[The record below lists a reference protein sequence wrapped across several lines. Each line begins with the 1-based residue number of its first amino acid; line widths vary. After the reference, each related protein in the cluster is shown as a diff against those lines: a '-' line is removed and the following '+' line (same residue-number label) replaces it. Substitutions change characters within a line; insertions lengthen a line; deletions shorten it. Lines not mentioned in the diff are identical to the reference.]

1 MKYEDMNFKVPVESE
16 SYKEDSEFV
25 IEQITQIL
33 DRQRQKGDNRI
44 VINTNLR
51 MGLQLEYIN

>member
-51 MGLQLEYIN
+51 MGFP

>member
-1 MKYEDMNFKVPVESE
+1 MKYEDMNFKVPVESK

-33 DRQRQKGDNRI
+33 DRQRQREI
-44 VINTNLR
+44 IELLLT
-51 MGLQLEYIN
+51 QILEWDCH